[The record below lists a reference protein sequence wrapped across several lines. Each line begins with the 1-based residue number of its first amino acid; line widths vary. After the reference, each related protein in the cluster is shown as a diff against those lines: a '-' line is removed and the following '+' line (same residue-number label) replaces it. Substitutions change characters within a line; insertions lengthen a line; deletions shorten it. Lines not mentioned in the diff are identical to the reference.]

1 MTPVAKEDPKPSFEV
16 SFDRLEEI
24 VKVLESGQGTLDES
38 IQLYE
43 EGMTCLRCCHDLLRN
58 AEKKIQML
66 MTDEEGKPY
75 LQDFDG
81 GDVSEHTTS

>member
-1 MTPVAKEDPKPSFEV
+1 MTANAKDESKPSFEV

-38 IQLYE
+38 ITLYE
-43 EGMTCLRCCHDLLRN
+43 EGMACLKCCHDLLKK
-58 AEKKIQML
+58 AEKKIQLL

-75 LQDFDG
+75 LQDFTGADTS
-81 GDVSEHTTS
+81 DSESS